1 MGASIFHATG
11 KIQDFLMAN
20 KADLEDQFD
29 SDRQD
34 FKNTADTRESVE
46 ARISRKWD
54 DGIEFEAR
62 YYISVIHPGK
72 G

>member
-1 MGASIFHATG
+1 M
-11 KIQDFLMAN
+11 MAN

-46 ARISRKWD
+46 VRISGKWD

-62 YYISVIHPGK
+62 CYISVIYPGK

>member
-1 MGASIFHATG
+1 
-11 KIQDFLMAN
+11 MAN

-34 FKNTADTRESVE
+34 FKNPVDVSESVE

-54 DGIEFEAR
+54 DGIEFEAH
-62 YYISVIHPGK
+62 YYISVIYPGK